1 MTPSNAVG
9 GLIFCNQGRTITGNR
24 SVIDLHYFVKI
35 QFCGTLVM
43 RNTIIFV
50 SLYLIILN
58 GCLLPHVESK
68 RESQDKQDYLTHL
81 LNVVASPEKIES
93 IEIRCRQNDS
103 SHFIVQNSSI
113 RTICTILEKNNGKT
127 SKILATPP
135 LVSNVISFHIRDSE
149 ETVDVIHYGKKD
161 FGFRDYCFDLSP
173 EEKQV
178 LVNTL
183 RLTVFVQGVSS
194 DPKPLEQGEP

>member
-1 MTPSNAVG
+1 
-9 GLIFCNQGRTITGNR
+9 
-24 SVIDLHYFVKI
+24 
-35 QFCGTLVM
+35 M

-58 GCLLPHVESK
+58 GCFLPHFENK
-68 RESQDKQDYLTHL
+68 RESQDNQDNLTHL

-93 IEIRCRQNDS
+93 IEIRCHQKNF

-113 RTICTILEKNNGKT
+113 RTICTIFEKNNGKMF
-127 SKILATPP
+127 KFLATPP
-135 LVSNVISFHIRDSE
+135 LVQGVISFHVRDSE
-149 ETVDVIHYGKKD
+149 ETVDVIHYGEKD
-161 FGFRDYCFDLSP
+161 FGFRDYFFDLSA

-183 RLTVFVQGVSS
+183 RLTAPDQGGSS
-194 DPKPLEQGEP
+194 DPKPLEREEQ